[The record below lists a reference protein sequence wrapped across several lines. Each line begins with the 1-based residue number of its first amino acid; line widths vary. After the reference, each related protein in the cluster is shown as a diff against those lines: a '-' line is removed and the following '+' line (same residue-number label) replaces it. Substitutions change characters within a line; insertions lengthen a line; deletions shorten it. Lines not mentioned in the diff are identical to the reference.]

1 MMDMLINL
9 KEEIISQCI
18 HILNHPI
25 VHFKYL
31 TTLSIVPQA
40 EKKWMRLFLS
50 LSIPAPPDA
59 NSTHISP
66 T

>member
-40 EKKWMRLFLS
+40 EKK
-50 LSIPAPPDA
+50 
-59 NSTHISP
+59 
-66 T
+66 